1 MPMSASLEPGNLQQ
15 MRVRLSVRYW
25 NFLGQDDKTLQ
36 TWADATSRWPYWDW
50 ANENRAF
57 ALAQR
62 GRAQEA
68 ADTLQGLV
76 QRSPQ
81 RASAWFNLG
90 FLLQQQ
96 GEKIRLDGL
105 RADAALEQ
113 ATILDDENDRAWYGL
128 GLERVTQGR
137 LDEAVVCFK
146 HCTRLQPMSPYA
158 WYQLARVHQS
168 RGEMQSA
175 DQILAHLKTFDPKIS
190 NQLQRELASPAA
202 GQPA

>member
-1 MPMSASLEPGNLQQ
+1 MSAHDEPGNLEQ
-15 MRVRLSVRYW
+15 MRIRLRVRYW
-25 NFLGQDDKTLQ
+25 NFLGQNDKTLQ
-36 TWADATSRWPYWDW
+36 VWEDAAAQWPHWDW
-50 ANENRAF
+50 AAENRAF
-57 ALAQR
+57 AMAQGGRLQAAAEALA
-62 GRAQEA
+62 A
-68 ADTLQGLV
+68 LV

-90 FLLQQQ
+90 FLLQQH
-96 GEKIRLDGL
+96 GSDIRLEAM

-113 ATILDDENDRAWYGL
+113 ATVLDAQNDRAWYGL

-168 RGEMQSA
+168 RGEMDSA
-175 DQILAHLKTFDPKIS
+175 AQILAHLKTFDPKIS
-190 NQLQRELASPAA
+190 NQLQRELATPAA